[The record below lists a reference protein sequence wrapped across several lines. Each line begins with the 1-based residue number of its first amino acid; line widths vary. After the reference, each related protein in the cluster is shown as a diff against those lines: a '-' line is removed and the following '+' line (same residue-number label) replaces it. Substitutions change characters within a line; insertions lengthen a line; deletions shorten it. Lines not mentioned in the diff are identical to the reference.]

1 MDEQRRSIASYRTYS
16 EAERA
21 VDYLSDLGFP
31 VERVAII
38 GQDLQLVEQ
47 VVGRLTYGRA
57 ALSGAASGALPGAL
71 IGWLFGLL
79 NWLDPVLSAL
89 LLALYGLVFGA
100 LVGAVIGLIMYAMQR
115 GRRDFTSVQS
125 MRPTRYEVVADAD
138 VAHRATALLERLG
151 SPAAGTATEG

>member
-1 MDEQRRSIASYRTYS
+1 MDEHRRSIASYRTYA

-21 VDYLSDLGFP
+21 VDHLSDLGFP

-79 NWLDPVLSAL
+79 NWVDPVLSAL
-89 LLALYGLVFGA
+89 LLALYGLLFGA
-100 LVGAVIGLIMYAMQR
+100 VVGAIIGLIAYAMQR
-115 GRRDFTSVQS
+115 GRRDFSSVQS
-125 MRPTRYEVVADAD
+125 VQPTRYEVVVGAD
-138 VAHRATALLERLG
+138 VADRAAELLERLG
-151 SPAAGTATEG
+151 TPATGTAAEG

>member
-1 MDEQRRSIASYRTYS
+1 MDAHRRSIASYRTYA

-21 VDYLSDLGFP
+21 VDYLSDQGFP

-47 VVGRLTYGRA
+47 VVGRLTYGKA
-57 ALSGAASGALPGAL
+57 ALSGAASGALPGVL

-79 NWLDPVLSAL
+79 NWLDPVVSAL

-100 LVGAVIGLIMYAMQR
+100 VVGAVIGVLAYAMQR
-115 GRRDFTSVQS
+115 GRRDFDSVQAVQ
-125 MRPTRYEVVADAD
+125 PTRYEVVVDAD
-138 VAHRATALLERLG
+138 VADQAAGLLERLG
-151 SPAAGTATEG
+151 SPATGPAAEG